1 MRAYVV
7 GVKRKVLLVYEV
19 GVKIHFSPNTGVG
32 LWAKIPNTSTFVARA
47 LGYSPLVL
55 TIPEQ
60 RQNPPMSTPNLVQN
74 GHPRVCLLKENLLLV
89 RDALVLQP
97 LVLLPLGGEHQLERG
112 AHQRDGGDNVH
123 LFHLRGRVVGL
134 WEGI

>member
-1 MRAYVV
+1 MLGHFADHAGLRPAWSAYVV

-47 LGYSPLVL
+47 LGYNPLVL

-60 RQNPPMSTPNLVQN
+60 RQNPPMS
-74 GHPRVCLLKENLLLV
+74 
-89 RDALVLQP
+89 QP
-97 LVLLPLGGEHQLERG
+97 QFGPKWTLS
-112 AHQRDGGDNVH
+112 
-123 LFHLRGRVVGL
+123 
-134 WEGI
+134 